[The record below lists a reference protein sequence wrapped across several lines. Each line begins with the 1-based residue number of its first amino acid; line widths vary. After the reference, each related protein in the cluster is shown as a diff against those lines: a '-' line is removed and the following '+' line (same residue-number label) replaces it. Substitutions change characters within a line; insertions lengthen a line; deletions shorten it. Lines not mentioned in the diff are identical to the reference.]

1 MNLRKYLK
9 VYKKF
14 LHTSLASELEYK
26 TNILVDLI
34 TAILSLVG
42 SIFLLSIFFQNN
54 GYIGGWK
61 FEQALIIQAIYTI
74 LNGITNTWFNPN
86 LTEIVKHIREG
97 TLDFVLLKPID
108 SQFFISLKK
117 INPSGFL
124 EIMLGFFLLLYCIRI
139 NQINLNLSFLTL
151 SLIIL
156 VDLITAILS
165 LVGSIFLL
173 SIFFQNN
180 GYIGGWKFEQAL
192 IIQAIYTILN
202 GITNT
207 WFNPNLT
214 EIVKH
219 IREGTLDF
227 VLLKPIDSQFFISLK
242 KINPSGFLEIMLG
255 FFLLLFCIRINQIN
269 LNLSFLTLSLITISC
284 SICIL
289 YSLWFFISTTTI
301 WFVKTWNA
309 IEVLRSFL
317 YIGRFPLNSFSFS
330 LRIFF
335 SVFIPIAFITTI
347 PSEVFLGLSEL
358 WKILLEVI
366 VATVFLITSRKF
378 WLYALKF
385 YSSASS

>member
-34 TAILSLVG
+34 TAILSLIG

-54 GYIGGWK
+54 AYIGGWK
-61 FEQALIIQAIYTI
+61 FEQALIIQGIYTI

-124 EIMLGFFLLLYCIRI
+124 EIMLGFFLL
-139 NQINLNLSFLTL
+139 F
-151 SLIIL
+151 
-156 VDLITAILS
+156 
-165 LVGSIFLL
+165 
-173 SIFFQNN
+173 
-180 GYIGGWKFEQAL
+180 
-192 IIQAIYTILN
+192 
-202 GITNT
+202 
-207 WFNPNLT
+207 
-214 EIVKH
+214 
-219 IREGTLDF
+219 
-227 VLLKPIDSQFFISLK
+227 
-242 KINPSGFLEIMLG
+242 
-255 FFLLLFCIRINQIN
+255 FCIRINQIN
-269 LNLSFLTLSLITISC
+269 LNLSFLTLSFITISC

-347 PSEVFLGLSEL
+347 PSEVFLGLSQL

-366 VATVFLITSRKF
+366 VASVFLITSRKF
-378 WLYALKF
+378 WLFALKF

>member
-26 TNILVDLI
+26 TNIIVDLI
-34 TAILSLVG
+34 TAIFSLLG
-42 SIFLLSIFFQNN
+42 SIFLLSIFFQNS
-54 GYIGGWK
+54 GYIGGWE

-124 EIMLGFFLLLYCIRI
+124 EIMLGFLLL
-139 NQINLNLSFLTL
+139 F
-151 SLIIL
+151 
-156 VDLITAILS
+156 
-165 LVGSIFLL
+165 
-173 SIFFQNN
+173 
-180 GYIGGWKFEQAL
+180 
-192 IIQAIYTILN
+192 
-202 GITNT
+202 
-207 WFNPNLT
+207 
-214 EIVKH
+214 
-219 IREGTLDF
+219 
-227 VLLKPIDSQFFISLK
+227 
-242 KINPSGFLEIMLG
+242 
-255 FFLLLFCIRINQIN
+255 FCIRINQIN

-335 SVFIPIAFITTI
+335 SVFIPIAFITSI
-347 PSEVFLGLSEL
+347 PSEVFLGISVL

-378 WLYALKF
+378 WFFAIKF

>member
-1 MNLRKYLK
+1 MNPRKYFK

-26 TNILVDLI
+26 TNILIDLI
-34 TAILSLVG
+34 TAILSLIG

-54 GYIGGWK
+54 GSIGSWE
-61 FEQALIIQAIYTI
+61 FEEALIIQGIYTI

-108 SQFFISLKK
+108 SQFYISLKK

-124 EIMLGFFLLLYCIRI
+124 EIMLGF
-139 NQINLNLSFLTL
+139 
-151 SLIIL
+151 
-156 VDLITAILS
+156 
-165 LVGSIFLL
+165 
-173 SIFFQNN
+173 
-180 GYIGGWKFEQAL
+180 
-192 IIQAIYTILN
+192 
-202 GITNT
+202 
-207 WFNPNLT
+207 
-214 EIVKH
+214 
-219 IREGTLDF
+219 
-227 VLLKPIDSQFFISLK
+227 
-242 KINPSGFLEIMLG
+242 
-255 FFLLLFCIRINQIN
+255 LLLFFCIKINQIN

-347 PSEVFLGLSEL
+347 PSEVFLGLSQL
-358 WKILLEVI
+358 WKIFLEVI
-366 VATVFLITSRKF
+366 VAMVFIFTSRKF

>member
-1 MNLRKYLK
+1 MNLKKYINI
-9 VYKKF
+9 YTKF

-26 TNILVDLI
+26 TNILIDLA
-34 TAILSLVG
+34 TAILSLIG

-54 GYIGGWK
+54 ARVGGWE
-61 FEQALIIQAIYTI
+61 FEQALIIQGIYTI

-108 SQFFISLKK
+108 SQFFISSKK

-124 EIMLGFFLLLYCIRI
+124 EIILGFGLLIYCIKI
-139 NQINLNLSFLTL
+139 NQIYLNFYYLFLC
-151 SLIIL
+151 
-156 VDLITAILS
+156 LIT
-165 LVGSIFLL
+165 
-173 SIFFQNN
+173 
-180 GYIGGWKFEQAL
+180 L
-192 IIQAIYTILN
+192 I
-202 GITNT
+202 
-207 WFNPNLT
+207 
-214 EIVKH
+214 
-219 IREGTLDF
+219 
-227 VLLKPIDSQFFISLK
+227 
-242 KINPSGFLEIMLG
+242 
-255 FFLLLFCIRINQIN
+255 
-269 LNLSFLTLSLITISC
+269 C

-347 PSEVFLGLSEL
+347 PSEVFLGLTQF
-358 WKILLEVI
+358 WKIFLEVAI
-366 VATVFLITSRKF
+366 SGIFIFSSRKF
-378 WLYALKF
+378 WLFALRF

>member
-1 MNLRKYLK
+1 MNSRKYFK

-26 TNILVDLI
+26 TNIVIDLV
-34 TAILSLVG
+34 TAILSLIG
-42 SIFLLSIFFQNN
+42 SIFLLSIFFQNKN
-54 GYIGGWK
+54 IGGWE
-61 FEQALIIQAIYTI
+61 FEQALIIQGIYTI

-108 SQFFISLKK
+108 SQFFISFKK

-124 EIMLGFFLLLYCIRI
+124 EIILG
-139 NQINLNLSFLTL
+139 L
-151 SLIIL
+151 SL
-156 VDLITAILS
+156 LI
-165 LVGSIFLL
+165 
-173 SIFFQNN
+173 
-180 GYIGGWKFEQAL
+180 
-192 IIQAIYTILN
+192 
-202 GITNT
+202 
-207 WFNPNLT
+207 
-214 EIVKH
+214 
-219 IREGTLDF
+219 
-227 VLLKPIDSQFFISLK
+227 
-242 KINPSGFLEIMLG
+242 
-255 FFLLLFCIRINQIN
+255 FCIRINQIN
-269 LNLSFLTLSLITISC
+269 INLSFLILSFITIIC

-309 IEVLRSFL
+309 TEVLRSFL

-347 PSEVFLGLSEL
+347 PSEVFLGISQF
-358 WKILLEVI
+358 WKIILEFI
-366 VATVFLITSRKF
+366 VALIFLLFSRRF
-378 WLYALKF
+378 WLFALKF

>member
-61 FEQALIIQAIYTI
+61 FEQALIIQGIYTI

-117 INPSGFL
+117 LTPSGFL
-124 EIMLGFFLLLYCIRI
+124 EIMLGFCLLLYCIKI
-139 NQINLNLSFLTL
+139 NQINLNLSFL
-151 SLIIL
+151 SL
-156 VDLITAILS
+156 
-165 LVGSIFLL
+165 
-173 SIFFQNN
+173 
-180 GYIGGWKFEQAL
+180 
-192 IIQAIYTILN
+192 
-202 GITNT
+202 
-207 WFNPNLT
+207 
-214 EIVKH
+214 
-219 IREGTLDF
+219 
-227 VLLKPIDSQFFISLK
+227 
-242 KINPSGFLEIMLG
+242 
-255 FFLLLFCIRINQIN
+255 C
-269 LNLSFLTLSLITISC
+269 LITIIC

-309 IEVLRSFL
+309 TEVLRSYL
-317 YIGRFPLNSFSFS
+317 YVGRFPLNSFSFS

-335 SVFIPIAFITTI
+335 SIFIPIAFITTI
-347 PSEVFLGLSEL
+347 PSEVFLGLSPL
-358 WKILLEVI
+358 LNILLQII
-366 VATVFLITSRKF
+366 VSGVLLFSSREF
-378 WLYALKF
+378 WLFALKY

>member
-26 TNILVDLI
+26 TNILIDLI
-34 TAILSLVG
+34 TAIFSLLG
-42 SIFLLSIFFQNN
+42 SIFLLSIFFQNDLR
-54 GYIGGWK
+54 IGGWD
-61 FEQALIIQAIYTI
+61 FEQALIIQGIYTI

-117 INPSGFL
+117 INPSGLL
-124 EIMLGFFLLLYCIRI
+124 EIILGFCLLLYCIKI
-139 NQINLNLSFLTL
+139 NQININLAFLTL
-151 SLIIL
+151 CM
-156 VDLITAILS
+156 IT
-165 LVGSIFLL
+165 
-173 SIFFQNN
+173 
-180 GYIGGWKFEQAL
+180 
-192 IIQAIYTILN
+192 
-202 GITNT
+202 
-207 WFNPNLT
+207 
-214 EIVKH
+214 
-219 IREGTLDF
+219 
-227 VLLKPIDSQFFISLK
+227 
-242 KINPSGFLEIMLG
+242 
-255 FFLLLFCIRINQIN
+255 LF
-269 LNLSFLTLSLITISC
+269 C

-309 IEVLRSFL
+309 TEVLRSFL
-317 YIGRFPLNSFSFS
+317 YVGRFPLNSFSFS

-347 PSEVFLGLSEL
+347 PSEVFLGLSQL
-358 WKILLEVI
+358 WKILLEG
-366 VATVFLITSRKF
+366 TVTFVFILSSRKF
-378 WLYALKF
+378 WLFALKF

>member
-1 MNLRKYLK
+1 MNLRKYLR
-9 VYKKF
+9 VYNKF

-26 TNILVDLI
+26 TNILIDLI
-34 TAILSLVG
+34 TAILSLIG

-61 FEQALIIQAIYTI
+61 FEQALIIQ
-74 LNGITNTWFNPN
+74 G
-86 LTEIVKHIREG
+86 
-97 TLDFVLLKPID
+97 
-108 SQFFISLKK
+108 
-117 INPSGFL
+117 
-124 EIMLGFFLLLYCIRI
+124 
-139 NQINLNLSFLTL
+139 
-151 SLIIL
+151 
-156 VDLITAILS
+156 
-165 LVGSIFLL
+165 
-173 SIFFQNN
+173 
-180 GYIGGWKFEQAL
+180 
-192 IIQAIYTILN
+192 IYTILN

-269 LNLSFLTLSLITISC
+269 LNLSFLTLSLITITC
-284 SICIL
+284 SVCIL

-335 SVFIPIAFITTI
+335 SVIIPIAFITTI
-347 PSEVFLGLSEL
+347 PSEVFIGLSQL
-358 WKILLEVI
+358 WKIFLEVI
-366 VATVFLITSRKF
+366 VAAVFLMTSRKF
-378 WLYALKF
+378 WLFALKF

>member
-1 MNLRKYLK
+1 MNPRKYLK
-9 VYKKF
+9 VYTKF

-26 TNILVDLI
+26 TNILIDLI
-34 TAILSLVG
+34 TAILSLIG
-42 SIFLLSIFFQNN
+42 SIFLLSIFFQSN
-54 GYIGGWK
+54 GSIGGWK
-61 FEQALIIQAIYTI
+61 FEEALIIQGIYTI

-124 EIMLGFFLLLYCIRI
+124 EIMLGFCLL
-139 NQINLNLSFLTL
+139 F
-151 SLIIL
+151 
-156 VDLITAILS
+156 
-165 LVGSIFLL
+165 
-173 SIFFQNN
+173 
-180 GYIGGWKFEQAL
+180 
-192 IIQAIYTILN
+192 
-202 GITNT
+202 
-207 WFNPNLT
+207 
-214 EIVKH
+214 
-219 IREGTLDF
+219 
-227 VLLKPIDSQFFISLK
+227 
-242 KINPSGFLEIMLG
+242 
-255 FFLLLFCIRINQIN
+255 FCIRINQIN
-269 LNLSFLTLSLITISC
+269 LNLSFMTLFFITIIC

-347 PSEVFLGLSEL
+347 PSEVFLGLSQL
-358 WKILLEVI
+358 WKILLEII
-366 VATVFLITSRKF
+366 VAAVFLTTSRKF
-378 WLYALKF
+378 WLFALKF

>member
-1 MNLRKYLK
+1 MNLRKSLK

-34 TAILSLVG
+34 TAILSLIG

-54 GYIGGWK
+54 DYIGGWK
-61 FEQALIIQAIYTI
+61 FEQALIIQGIYTI

-124 EIMLGFFLLLYCIRI
+124 EIMLGFFLL
-139 NQINLNLSFLTL
+139 F
-151 SLIIL
+151 
-156 VDLITAILS
+156 
-165 LVGSIFLL
+165 
-173 SIFFQNN
+173 
-180 GYIGGWKFEQAL
+180 
-192 IIQAIYTILN
+192 
-202 GITNT
+202 
-207 WFNPNLT
+207 
-214 EIVKH
+214 
-219 IREGTLDF
+219 
-227 VLLKPIDSQFFISLK
+227 
-242 KINPSGFLEIMLG
+242 
-255 FFLLLFCIRINQIN
+255 FCIRINQIN
-269 LNLSFLTLSLITISC
+269 ISLSFLTLSLITIIC

-347 PSEVFLGLSEL
+347 PSEVFLGLSQS
-358 WKILLEVI
+358 WQILLEVI
-366 VATVFLITSRKF
+366 ITTVFLVTSRKF
-378 WLYALKF
+378 WLFALKF